1 MRAPLH
7 RRRHNLTADFRNAKI
22 DALLIT
28 SPANWYYLTGFTG
41 ESGAL
46 IVTGKGATFI
56 TDGRFMEQ
64 GRAEM
69 SGVRVIQQKGSV
81 FESVGQ
87 FLRDSRSRRV
97 GFDASQITVGQL
109 RSLRKAAGARV
120 RWISA
125 PGRVE
130 SLRMRKDATEL
141 AQMRRAAIL
150 AGEVVQSTIGLLKPG
165 IREFEVGAEIEYQMR
180 KRGAS
185 GPAFETIVAF
195 GERAALPHA
204 RPTAK
209 RLGKNELVVLD
220 LGAILGHYC
229 SDITRTVY
237 VGRAPKRIRL
247 WYQAVLEAQTAAIAA
262 AKNGAACGDVDA
274 AARQV
279 LAGYHL
285 DHLFVHSTGHGL
297 GLEVHEDPRVA
308 RGQKKRLEPGNII
321 TIEPGVYSAGIG
333 GIRIEDDVAVHAGR
347 TEVLTRAPRNL
358 IEIYKRHETQKA
370 EQVQSVVWQSGNPT
384 DRTALSVHDGAQ
396 SRRVRI
402 H

>member
-1 MRAPLH
+1 MVSSFHFMKTSLD
-7 RRRHNLTADFRNAKI
+7 RRRHDLSLGFRDAKI
-22 DALLIT
+22 DALLIS

-46 IVTGKGATFI
+46 IVSRKGVSLI
-56 TDGRFMEQ
+56 TDGRFMVQ
-64 GRAEM
+64 GREEM
-69 SGVRVIQQKGSV
+69 SGVRILQQKHSL

-87 FLRDSRSRRV
+87 VLRDSRFRRV
-97 GFDASQITVGQL
+97 GFDPTQITVGQF

-120 RWISA
+120 RWVSA
-125 PGRVE
+125 PGKVE
-130 SLRMRKDATEL
+130 SLRMRKDPAEL

-150 AGEVVQSTIGLLKPG
+150 AGEVVQSAIRLLKPG

-185 GPAFETIVAF
+185 GLAFETIVAF

-209 RLGKNELVVLD
+209 RLGRNELVVLD
-220 LGAILGHYC
+220 LGVILGHYC

-262 AKNGAACGDVDA
+262 AKNDAACGDVDA

-279 LAGYHL
+279 LADYHL

-308 RGQKKRLEPGNII
+308 RGQKKHLEPGNVI
-321 TIEPGVYSAGIG
+321 TIEPGVYSAGVG
-333 GIRIEDDVAVHAGR
+333 GIRIEDDVAVHAGH
-347 TEVLTRAPRNL
+347 TEVLTRAPRDL
-358 IEIYKRHETQKA
+358 IEI
-370 EQVQSVVWQSGNPT
+370 
-384 DRTALSVHDGAQ
+384 
-396 SRRVRI
+396 
-402 H
+402 